1 MPALNATW
9 RAHTSL
15 TIERM
20 TIMKLPD
27 LRLIGISRIVFAVAA
42 FSVPSAFAQ
51 SEIPAVEWQ
60 MLEQA
65 YPAWRM
71 IVRSAAYAT
80 WLEAQ
85 PIEVRSLT
93 DSRVAVDSIRLLNLF
108 QRYRLTTNQDGT
120 FRLTCTMQTASGN
133 PNAPVTDEVIWV
145 DLLTSKV
152 SGFPAI
158 ISSDYIEYTVNSR
171 DPAKTVINRQ
181 TGSMQISDSKF
192 PLLAQG
198 RCTKAGPRQF

>member
-1 MPALNATW
+1 MKSPA
-9 RAHTSL
+9 R
-15 TIERM
+15 
-20 TIMKLPD
+20 
-27 LRLIGISRIVFAVAA
+27 RLITIFHLAFVIAI
-42 FSVPSAFAQ
+42 FSVQSALAQ
-51 SEIPAVEWQ
+51 TEIAAVEWQ
-60 MLEQA
+60 KLERE

-71 IVRSAAYAT
+71 IVQSAPYAT
-80 WLEAQ
+80 WLDTQ

-93 DSRVAVDSIRLLNLF
+93 QSRVAADSIRLLNLF
-108 QRYRLTTNQDGT
+108 QRHRLTTNQDGT

-152 SGFPAI
+152 SGFPAV
-158 ISSDYIEYTVNSR
+158 ISADYIEYTVDSR

-198 RCTKAGPRQF
+198 RCLKAGPRQF

>member
-1 MPALNATW
+1 MMALC
-9 RAHTSL
+9 
-15 TIERM
+15 
-20 TIMKLPD
+20 
-27 LRLIGISRIVFAVAA
+27 VQ
-42 FSVPSAFAQ
+42 SAIAQ
-51 SEIPAVEWQ
+51 SEIPAAEWQ
-60 MLEQA
+60 KLEQE

-93 DSRVAVDSIRLLNLF
+93 ESSVAVDSIRLLNLF
-108 QRYRLTTNQDGT
+108 QRYRLITNQDGT
-120 FRLTCTMQTASGN
+120 FRLTCTMQTASGS
-133 PNAPVTDEVIWV
+133 PNAAVMDQVLWV

-152 SGFPAI
+152 SGFPAL

-181 TGSMQISDSKF
+181 TGSMQISDSRF